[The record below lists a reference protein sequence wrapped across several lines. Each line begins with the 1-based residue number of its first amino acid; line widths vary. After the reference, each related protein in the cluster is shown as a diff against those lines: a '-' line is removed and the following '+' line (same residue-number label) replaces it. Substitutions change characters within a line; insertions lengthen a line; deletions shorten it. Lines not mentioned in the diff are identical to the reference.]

1 EQHIKQEV
9 EVGVTRLNVV
19 DATRF
24 APLATPLPV
33 ATDAP
38 AYVIFTSGSTGEPK
52 GVEMCH
58 QATAN
63 TIDQLNQHYAIDSN
77 SRVLAVS
84 ALDFDLSVYDL
95 FGL

>member
-1 EQHIKQEV
+1 
-9 EVGVTRLNVV
+9 
-19 DATRF
+19 
-24 APLATPLPV
+24 
-33 ATDAP
+33 
-38 AYVIFTSGSTGEPK
+38 
-52 GVEMCH
+52 VEMCH

-95 FGL
+95 FGLLSVGGSVVLLNENNRRDAATWLELVHQHQVNVWNSVPILLDM